1 MPGGNPVME
10 LLVFGNRP
18 RLPVT
23 MVAPV
28 FVIAELAMIP
38 KGAAVPRSIWASAWP
53 ENSLRTR
60 SRYKLSKYI
69 I

>member
-28 FVIAELAMIP
+28 FVIAAGNDAKGSCGTQINLGEHLARELF
-38 KGAAVPRSIWASAWP
+38 
-53 ENSLRTR
+53 ED
-60 SRYKLSKYI
+60 YKKI
-69 I
+69 EIK